1 MKRLFVIPVVVV
13 LIFLGACASAQDVS
27 DLAGLK
33 SDPEKYARAVSELVS
48 DAIKQNDLSTALG
61 LLDYFDA
68 FPICPEAA
76 RCRYDL
82 AVELNKQQ
90 DYQTAAELL
99 EKNVD
104 TDPWGREG
112 PQSIELLTDIL
123 GRVYQRNDDAEYLL
137 KQLAVYYY
145 QEIPSVVR
153 ARDKLGAKLPI
164 IPSNKMILL
173 DATLGEAR
181 ICDRC
186 AIGSCNFGQFEVI
199 KILVEAG
206 YIVHSNDTIPRGQPN
221 PRMLA
226 DYGLIIMNNKYGG
239 TSEPP
244 IPQAVNDTLTAYVN
258 AGGSLLVIAS
268 GSAGEGKTPAFYN
281 PLIGCFG
288 LQFAEGSAL
297 VSTDCIGRQL
307 DKDGKAGSS
316 TGKPADPNPARLSD
330 FYITGGTP
338 VTSDSGTVLGLY
350 DNIPVI
356 VASEYGKGKVIA
368 AGIGSALLGGP
379 MCRLGKPEVAEMGKN
394 LLLNLTAY
402 LLSGR

>member
-1 MKRLFVIPVVVV
+1 MKRLFLVVVV
-13 LIFLGACASAQDVS
+13 LIFLGTCAWAQDVS
-27 DLAGLK
+27 DLSALK
-33 SDPEKYARAVSELVS
+33 SDPEKYAKAVSDMVS
-48 DAIKQNDLSTALG
+48 NAIKQNDLSTALG

-99 EKNVD
+99 QKNVD

-123 GRVYQRNDDAEYLL
+123 ARVYQRNDDAEYLL

-153 ARDKLGAKLPI
+153 ARDKLGTKLPI

-173 DATLGEAR
+173 DATLGESR

-206 YIVHSNDTIPRGQPN
+206 YVVHSNDTIPRGQPN

-244 IPQAVNDTLTAYVN
+244 IPQATIDALTNYVR
-258 AGGSLLVIAS
+258 AGGNLLIISS
-268 GSAGEGKTPAFYN
+268 GSSGEGKTSNFYN
-281 PLIGCFG
+281 PLVGCFG
-288 LQFAEGSAL
+288 LRFAEGTAI
-297 VSTDCIGRQL
+297 VSTDCIGRQHIE
-307 DKDGKAGSS
+307 GTEAPS
-316 TGKPADPNPARLSD
+316 TGKPPGPNPAKLSD
-330 FYITGGTP
+330 FYITGGTY
-338 VTSDSGTVLGLY
+338 VSSSSGTVLGCY
-350 DNIPVI
+350 DNQPVI
-356 VASEYGKGKVIA
+356 VAAEYGKGKVIA